1 MPKIFLNIDKMD
13 WGFIHVFLLS
23 VIEIFGDFNLR
34 FYAQTHK
41 PLYLGY
47 GIAGYI
53 GVVFFLYKSFLY
65 NNVLFVNALWDGMS
79 NIIESI
85 AAFVIL
91 GDRLETAEQY
101 VGLFLLLAGIVLLK
115 LPPKRI

>member
-1 MPKIFLNIDKMD
+1 MD
-13 WGFIHVFLLS
+13 WGFLHVFLLS

-41 PLYLGY
+41 PEHLGY
-47 GIAGYI
+47 GILGYI
-53 GVVFFLYKSFLY
+53 GVVYFLYKSFLY

-79 NIIESI
+79 NVIESL

-91 GDRLETAEQY
+91 GDRLERSEQY

-115 LPPKRI
+115 IPAKKV

>member
-1 MPKIFLNIDKMD
+1 MD

-23 VIEIFGDFNLR
+23 IIEIFGDFNLR

-41 PLYLGY
+41 FQYLTY
-47 GIAGYI
+47 GILGYI

-79 NIIESI
+79 NIVESI

-91 GDRLETAEQY
+91 GDRLERMEQY
-101 VGLFLLLAGIVLLK
+101 VGLFLLLAGIVLMK
-115 LPPKRI
+115 LPAKKL

>member
-1 MPKIFLNIDKMD
+1 MD
-13 WGFIHVFLLS
+13 WGFLHVFFLS

-41 PLYLGY
+41 TEYLGY
-47 GIAGYI
+47 GILGYI
-53 GVVFFLYKSFLY
+53 GVVYFLYKSFLY

-79 NIIESI
+79 NIVESL

-91 GDRLETAEQY
+91 GDRLERVEQY
-101 VGLFLLLAGIVLLK
+101 VGLFLLLDGIVLLK
-115 LPPKRI
+115 VPAK

>member
-1 MPKIFLNIDKMD
+1 MD
-13 WGFIHVFLLS
+13 WGFLHVFILS
-23 VIEIFGDFNLR
+23 FVEIFGDFNLR
-34 FYAQTHK
+34 FYAQTNK
-41 PLYLGY
+41 PEYLGY
-47 GIAGYI
+47 GILGYI
-53 GVVFFLYKSFLY
+53 GVVYFLYKSFLY

-91 GDRLETAEQY
+91 GDRLERVEQY

-115 LPPKRI
+115 LPAK